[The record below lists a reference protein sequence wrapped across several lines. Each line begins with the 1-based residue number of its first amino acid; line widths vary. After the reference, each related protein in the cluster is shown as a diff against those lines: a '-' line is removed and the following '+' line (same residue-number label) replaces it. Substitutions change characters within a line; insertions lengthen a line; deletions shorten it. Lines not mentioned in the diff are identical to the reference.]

1 MNPRNSHAAFGFA
14 YATALAI
21 GAISAPAGAAVTSLP
36 VAPTA
41 VAAPAVEPDVAVPV
55 ELAQYRRGYGPGP
68 RAFAPGPRYVPGPRY
83 YAPRRAYGGG
93 WGYRPWY
100 RRPYYGTIIG
110 GIALGT
116 IVGVTAYGLAPRPPR
131 PDLCWFWADEAQ
143 SSGYWDYC

>member
-1 MNPRNSHAAFGFA
+1 MNLGN
-14 YATALAI
+14 
-21 GAISAPAGAAVTSLP
+21 
-36 VAPTA
+36 APTA
-41 VAAPAVEPDVAVPV
+41 LGLFLVASLVIGSMSVPSLAAPVALAAPVQSADTAATTSV

-68 RAFAPGPRYVPGPRY
+68 RVYAPGPRYYGP
-83 YAPRRAYGGG
+83 PRAYGGPA

-116 IVGVTAYGLAPRPPR
+116 IVGVTAYGLAPHRPR

-143 SSGYWDYC
+143 SRGYWDYC